1 MMNYEMM
8 KLELRRIDVCDVS
21 MAITCIICDMET
33 ELNDINTTD
42 DRKEILQGS
51 IRKWQKLKDE
61 VKRQFEAQD
70 K

>member
-1 MMNYEMM
+1 MNHEMM

-42 DRKEILQGS
+42 DRKEILK
-51 IRKWQKLKDE
+51 IEKYKKDE
-61 VKRQFEAQD
+61 R
-70 K
+70 